1 MFGLYDFATRVS
13 QILMNASLSADIL
26 DTLHESALLLSPTGT
41 VQKAN
46 RAFYDTFALSADSV
60 RGRALWELGAGF
72 GEAGWRELL
81 DTVPKEPGAQVGCT
95 TITQTLPDDDVH
107 LVLHV
112 NARRLTEPTGKPDGF
127 LIVIDDVTAQ
137 IHYAA
142 ENARLQK
149 VAEAAT
155 AERGV
160 FLRDV
165 LAAATENKLH
175 LCLSP
180 GDLPP
185 RPTPCE
191 SPIALTK
198 PTIHDFR
205 REARECAAQIGM
217 TEERIDD
224 FENAVGESAM
234 NAVVHSGA
242 GIGELWH
249 TPGGAVQAWIFD
261 TGSGIPVADLPRA
274 LLQTGFSSRGT
285 LGQGFRIILQSVDR
299 VFIWSSPTGTVIVL
313 EQEKEAPLPQYL
325 FDLADFDL

>member
-1 MFGLYDFATRVS
+1 
-13 QILMNASLSADIL
+13 MNVHLTADIL

-41 VQKAN
+41 VKKAN
-46 RAFYDTFALSADSV
+46 RAFCDTFSLSADAV
-60 RGRALWELGAGF
+60 RGLCLWELGAGF

-81 DTVPKEPGAQVGCT
+81 STVPEEPGAQINRATV
-95 TITQTLPDDDVH
+95 TQALPGDEADH
-107 LVLHV
+107 VLHV
-112 NARRLTEPTGKPDGF
+112 NARRLAETTGKPDGF
-127 LIVIDDVTAQ
+127 LIVIDDATAR
-137 IHYAA
+137 IHFAS
-142 ENARLQK
+142 ENERLQK
-149 VAEAAT
+149 IAAAAA

-175 LCLSP
+175 LCLSSD
-180 GDLPP
+180 DLPERP
-185 RPTPCE
+185 RLCE

-198 PTIHDFR
+198 PTLHHFR
-205 REARECAAQIGM
+205 KEARECAAKIGM
-217 TEERIDD
+217 EATRIDD

-242 GIGELWH
+242 GTGEIWH
-249 TPGGAVQAWIFD
+249 TASGTVQAWIFD
-261 TGSGIPVADLPRA
+261 TGSGIPVTDLPRA

-313 EQEKEAPLPQYL
+313 EQEKEAALPQYL